1 MPEHELLQDFEGAGA
16 VFPGGVDVA
25 AAVEAVPGDVVA
37 GQAAGDFLLGLQGAD
52 ASPAGVVRGPYGRV
66 EAKRG
71 TSASRFRRS
80 SGISLPGFCF
90 TVVLGPG
97 TRGTAGG
104 PSVTAR
110 RNSRGSPG

>member
-1 MPEHELLQDFEGAGA
+1 MLAGCDLVLYDRLVDPA
-16 VFPGGVDVA
+16 V
-25 AAVEAVPGDVVA
+25 
-37 GQAAGDFLLGLQGAD
+37 LGL
-52 ASPAGVVRGPYGRV
+52 ASKSARKVYVGKEAGSTGLQAKINELMVS

-71 TSASRFRRS
+71 TSASRFRQN

-97 TRGTAGG
+97 TRGTADR
-104 PSVTAR
+104 PNVAAR